1 MPSKRGSRASGGG
14 GAGPLSVS
22 LPGLDE
28 IAQPQVSSIPSDT
41 AEPMSSG
48 TPEAIDLLAP
58 AFDAAELARGLR
70 RGPEVDRFNELSA
83 RQGSLS
89 PEESDELYRYRLRR
103 VLARLRKLE
112 RIAGSGDEESLRQA
126 LDDFRQRRQ
135 ELRTFEAAR
144 REAGLSAGYAVE
156 PSAEEQAMT
165 RLLAIAS
172 QRPHGLVAGTEAPP
186 NQPSGSVRIREIAF
200 APSRDDVPVC
210 VLVPSSIPSEAM
222 AHNIEAV
229 ASQGAQIRIVRDARE
244 VPPGGSPALILNWG
258 SVQPLPQEAV
268 ALNQPE
274 AVRVASDQVESLGRL
289 RELAPRT
296 VVNPG
301 DLALLGSNQVVGK
314 RRHGSRGSG
323 KALLPGRW
331 AAGRARWLRLLPGVH
346 PRSPRVSSVG
356 ALRPDCLRLPEATFG
371 RCSPRR
377 SAGRS
382 GASNGRRSSRAL
394 SRAVAREGARRVG
407 LDYAGVDVIEDLQTD
422 RVYCLEANAAPG
434 MSAETVKSVYAHIQ
448 QTLRG
453 RLARAG

>member
-1 MPSKRGSRASGGG
+1 MPSKRGSRASGAG
-14 GAGPLSVS
+14 GAGPPLSVS

-28 IAQPQVSSIPSDT
+28 IGQPPVSSMPSDT
-41 AEPMSSG
+41 VETMSSG
-48 TPEAIDLLAP
+48 TPEAMDLLAP

-112 RIAGSGDEESLRQA
+112 RVSGSGDEESLRQA

-144 REAGLSAGYAVE
+144 REAGLSAGYALE
-156 PSAEEQAMT
+156 PSAEEQAIT

-172 QRPHGLVAGTEAPP
+172 QRPHGLVAGAEAPP
-186 NQPSGSVRIREIAF
+186 NQPSGSIRIREITF
-200 APSRDDVPVC
+200 APSPDDVPVC
-210 VLVPSSIPSEAM
+210 VLVPSSIPSEAV

-244 VPPGGSPALILNWG
+244 VPAGDSPALILNWG

-289 RELAPRT
+289 REFAPRT

-301 DLALLGSNQVVGK
+301 DLALLGSNHVVGK

-323 KALLPGRW
+323 KALLPADGPQAER
-331 AAGRARWLRLLPGVH
+331 AGYDCFQEFIPDRREYRVSVLSGQIVSAYLKRPPEGATPDDLRPAWSFEQSQVI
-346 PRSPRVSSVG
+346 PRSV
-356 ALRPDCLRLPEATFG
+356 A
-371 RCSPRR
+371 
-377 SAGRS
+377 
-382 GASNGRRSSRAL
+382 
-394 SRAVAREGARRVG
+394 AVAREGARRVG
-407 LDYAGVDVIEDLQTD
+407 LDYAGVDVIEDLQTG

>member
-28 IAQPQVSSIPSDT
+28 IVQAQVSSTPSDT
-41 AEPMSSG
+41 AGTVSSG
-48 TPEAIDLLAP
+48 TPEATDLLAP
-58 AFDAAELARGLR
+58 AFDTAELARGLR

-83 RQGSLS
+83 RQESLS
-89 PEESDELYRYRLRR
+89 SEESDELHRYRLRR
-103 VLARLRKLE
+103 LLARLRKLE
-112 RIAGSGDEESLRQA
+112 RIAGSGDEESVRRA
-126 LDDFRQRRQ
+126 LDDFRQRLQ

-144 REAGLSAGYAVE
+144 QGAGLAAAYAVE
-156 PSAEEQAMT
+156 PSAEERAIT

-172 QRPHGLVAGTEAPP
+172 QRPHGLVAGTGAPP

-200 APSRDDVPVC
+200 APSPDDVPVC
-210 VLVPSSIPSEAM
+210 VLVPSSIPSEAL
-222 AHNIEAV
+222 AHNIESV
-229 ASQGAQIRIVRDARE
+229 ASEGARIRVVREASE
-244 VPPGGSPALILNWG
+244 VPPEDSPALILNWG
-258 SVQPLPQEAV
+258 SVQPLPQETV
-268 ALNQPE
+268 ALNRSE
-274 AVRVASDQVESLGRL
+274 AVRVASDQVASLGRL

-301 DLALLGSNQVVGK
+301 DLALLGSRLVVGK

-323 KALLPGRW
+323 KALLSANGPQAERAGYDCFQEFIPNRREYRVSVLSGRIVSAYLKRPPEG
-331 AAGRARWLRLLPGVH
+331 AATDDLRPAWSFERLQVI
-346 PRSPRVSSVG
+346 PRSV
-356 ALRPDCLRLPEATFG
+356 A
-371 RCSPRR
+371 
-377 SAGRS
+377 
-382 GASNGRRSSRAL
+382 
-394 SRAVAREGARRVG
+394 AVACEGARRIG
-407 LDYAGVDVIEDLQTD
+407 LDYAGADVIEDLQTG